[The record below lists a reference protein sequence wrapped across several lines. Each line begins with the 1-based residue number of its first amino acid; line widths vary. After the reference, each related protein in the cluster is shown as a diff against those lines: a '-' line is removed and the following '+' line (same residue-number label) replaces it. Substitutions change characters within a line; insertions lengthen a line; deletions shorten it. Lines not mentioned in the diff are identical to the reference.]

1 MNDESEIAKYDVKLM
16 NKSLLRN
23 LQQMKLKL
31 EHYYTTVLT
40 SNLSL
45 FDRAKFIKV
54 NFYY

>member
-1 MNDESEIAKYDVKLM
+1 MNDESEIAKYDVKLI

>member
-45 FDRAKFIKV
+45 FDRTKFIKV